1 MPLPAGNEVWPPPA
15 LDPVTTQLAV
25 WSAWYSSDLDAISAL
40 YGGPTAGDPA
50 RGNASAQN
58 AARDS
63 WRLRIGRT
71 IARWFWGTPTPATEK
86 RTKLHLPIA
95 RDIASTSAD
104 LLFGEPPTFTVEA
117 TETQARLD
125 ELTGSHL
132 CATLTEAAELCAGMG
147 GIYLRICWDKTLRDR
162 PWISA
167 VHADG
172 AIPEWRWDALVGVT
186 FWREIAVDGQK
197 VIRHLE
203 RHEPGHILHG
213 VYEGTATDLG
223 KPVDLAA
230 FPETAGLQPVIE
242 TGTPGRLTAG
252 YVPNMRPA
260 PCWRHEP
267 AGANLGRADFDGAE
281 PLMDALDETYS
292 SLMRDIRLGKARLHV
307 PAAYL
312 ESQGPGKGALWEDRE
327 LYVPMTAL
335 GANKLDAGLQISET
349 QFAIR
354 VDEHLRTAADLLQR
368 IAQTSGYSAQTFGL
382 QGDGGLATATEVD
395 ARKDRTT
402 ATRAKK
408 VNYWAPE
415 LSELA
420 LTLQLVD
427 KAVFGHGYTP
437 ERPDVDMGDGA
448 TESPRQIA
456 ETLELLHRAEAASIE
471 TKVRMLH
478 PDWDDVRVRQEVDG
492 IRQDSGMFDPIEAAV
507 DDTFRR
513 GGDPADPTQPAPTDP
528 AVPPTE

>member
-1 MPLPAGNEVWPPPA
+1 MPLPEGNQVWPPKS

-40 YGGPTAGDPA
+40 YGGDVAGTPA
-50 RGNASAQN
+50 RGNQSAQN

-63 WRLRIGRT
+63 WRVKIGRT

-86 RTKLHLPIA
+86 RTKIHLPIA

-104 LLFGEPPTFTVEA
+104 LLFGEPPTFKVEA
-117 TETQARLD
+117 KETQARLD
-125 ELTGSHL
+125 DLTGSHL
-132 CATLTEAAELCAGMG
+132 RANLTEAAELAAGMG
-147 GIYLRICWDKTLRDR
+147 GIYLRICWDTALRDR

-172 AIPEWRWDALVGVT
+172 AIPEWRWDTLTAVT

-203 RHEPGHILHG
+203 RHERGHILHG
-213 VYEGTATDLG
+213 LYEGSATDLG
-223 KPVDLAA
+223 KKVDLGAY
-230 FPETAGLQPVIE
+230 PETADLLPDIA
-242 TGTPGRLTAG
+242 TGVDRLTAA
-252 YVPNMRPA
+252 YVPNIRPA

-292 SLMRDIRLGKARLHV
+292 SLMRDIRIGKGRLHV
-307 PAAYL
+307 PASYL
-312 ESQGPGKGALWEDRE
+312 ESMGPGRGALWEDRE

-335 GANKLDAGLQISET
+335 GANKLDSGLQIEAT
-349 QFAIR
+349 QFQIR
-354 VDEHLRTAADLLQR
+354 VDEHLRTTADLMQR

-402 ATRAKK
+402 ATRGKK

-415 LSELA
+415 LAEFA
-420 LTLQLVD
+420 LTLQLID
-427 KAVFGHGYTP
+427 RQVFGQSYTP
-437 ERPDVDMGDGA
+437 ERPDVDLGDGA

-456 ETLELLHRAEAASIE
+456 ETVKLLADAEAASIE
-471 TKVRMLH
+471 TRVRMVN
-478 PDWDDVRVRQEVDG
+478 PTWDDVRVRQEVEG
-492 IRQDSGMFDPIEAAV
+492 IRADSGLFDPIEPAV
-507 DDTFRR
+507 DALRQATPGRPAPGD
-513 GGDPADPTQPAPTDP
+513 DPAAPPAPP
-528 AVPPTE
+528 AE